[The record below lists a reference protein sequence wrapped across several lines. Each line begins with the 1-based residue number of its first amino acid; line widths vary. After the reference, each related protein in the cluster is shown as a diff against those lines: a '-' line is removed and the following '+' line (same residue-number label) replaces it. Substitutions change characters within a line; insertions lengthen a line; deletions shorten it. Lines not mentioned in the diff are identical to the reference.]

1 VLNGKWSKGRSRLAS
16 QTLTESNIRGRHN
29 NLPFTIYH
37 LLLFPMIDSAKK
49 IILPRSLLAELLS
62 HSRATAPE
70 ECCGLIGSAD
80 GELASSIYAMQNVA
94 TNPRVAYEAA
104 PVDLFSAQR
113 EMRARGE
120 SLLAIYHSHPA
131 SNNPHPSETDV
142 RLAYYPEAFYI
153 IIGLES
159 EAKVLAFCI
168 GGHDGGWTEVQIE
181 TVDK

>member
-1 VLNGKWSKGRSRLAS
+1 MVNRCDSIYLPSRRVFGKLTANDHWIIFVKHSRFTIHHLLFTVL
-16 QTLTESNIRGRHN
+16 
-29 NLPFTIYH
+29 LPFPSH
-37 LLLFPMIDSAKK
+37 MIDSAKK
-49 IILPRSLLAELLS
+49 IIVPRSLLAELIS
-62 HSRATAPE
+62 HSRTTAPE

-80 GELASSIYAMQNVA
+80 GELASSVYAMQNVA

-113 EMRARGE
+113 EMRARSEG
-120 SLLAIYHSHPA
+120 LLAIYHSHPA

-159 EAKVLAFCI
+159 EAKVRAFCI
-168 GGHDGGWTEVQIE
+168 
-181 TVDK
+181 